1 MNIATAVKNAWVAS
15 PSEPEVYDDGTR
27 MIAELNRKLSDLD
40 AGLNFITCKDR
51 GVVLAFE
58 NDTMLLFDED
68 GELVATHSESDNYVG
83 AKMVVQFFL
92 ESYDLSPH
100 DPISVSQ
107 MSGTLKF
114 IIE

>member
-1 MNIATAVKNAWVAS
+1 
-15 PSEPEVYDDGTR
+15 
-27 MIAELNRKLSDLD
+27 MIAELNGKLSDLD

-51 GVVLAFE
+51 CVVLAFE
-58 NDTMLLFDED
+58 NDSMLLFDEY
-68 GELVATHSESDNYVG
+68 GELVATHSESDNYAG

-92 ESYDLSPH
+92 ESCDLSPH
-100 DPISVSQ
+100 EPISLSQ